1 MFYVWMLQSFGDKGL
16 YFVFVLQS
24 PSSKVGPREALGSL
38 GRALGSLGRA
48 EAVGAAAAVCPG
60 DGDTCVLR

>member
-38 GRALGSLGRA
+38 GSLGRA